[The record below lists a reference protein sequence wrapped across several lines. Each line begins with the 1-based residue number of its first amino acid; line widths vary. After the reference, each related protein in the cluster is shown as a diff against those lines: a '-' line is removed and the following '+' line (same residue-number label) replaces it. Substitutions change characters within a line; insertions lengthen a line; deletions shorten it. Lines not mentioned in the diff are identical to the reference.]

1 MYRLNNIFLYRNK
14 VEIRNNKNNKIKGAP
29 NENQVLY

>member
-1 MYRLNNIFLYRNK
+1 VEYYIFLYKN
-14 VEIRNNKNNKIKGAP
+14 EIEIINNKNNKIKGAP